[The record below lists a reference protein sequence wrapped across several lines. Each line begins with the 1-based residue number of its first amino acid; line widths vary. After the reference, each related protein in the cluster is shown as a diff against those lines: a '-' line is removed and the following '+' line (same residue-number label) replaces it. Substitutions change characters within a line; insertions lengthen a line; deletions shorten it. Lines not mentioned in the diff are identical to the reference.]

1 MGSAA
6 SAWGGMMFHKRIAD
20 GKKLILECGMRSLA
34 SRPQVEFWV
43 KMCFLSGFGFKQTT
57 YKLVQLGDLCE
68 TTFLTLSVLNI

>member
-1 MGSAA
+1 
-6 SAWGGMMFHKRIAD
+6 
-20 GKKLILECGMRSLA
+20 MRSLA

-43 KMCFLSGFGFKQTT
+43 KMCFLSGSGFKQTT